1 MRVFIAV
8 LVLIF
13 SLQSWTRADDISDF
27 EIEGMSIGDS
37 ALDHFDKSII
47 LNNKMDY
54 YKNEKFFTSTLSKIF
69 KSNLYDGLQMSYQ
82 SNNFKIY
89 EIEAS
94 IYFNNNNYE
103 CKQKSEKIFNEIS
116 SMFPEAKKTDWIT
129 KKLEYDASGL
139 STVTGRQLYFENSD
153 YIQVACFDV
162 SEVFEDRGF
171 IDSLKVVLTT
181 RKFAD
186 WRSKNIKH
194 L

>member
-1 MRVFIAV
+1 MKVFIAV

-103 CKQKSEKIFNEIS
+103 CKQ
-116 SMFPEAKKTDWIT
+116 
-129 KKLEYDASGL
+129 
-139 STVTGRQLYFENSD
+139 
-153 YIQVACFDV
+153 
-162 SEVFEDRGF
+162 
-171 IDSLKVVLTT
+171 
-181 RKFAD
+181 
-186 WRSKNIKH
+186 
-194 L
+194 